1 MPLGGAQTP
10 ATNVVGL
17 TTGVVAASSVALFF
31 CLALVAVLV
40 YVVMLRRSRAP
51 IARSVVKEP
60 VAFMGGGEDGNG
72 DGDGG
77 DEAMLAPPT
86 GNVAFVFTRIAES
99 ALLWELYPEAMEI
112 LLESHADV
120 IRTALGEVKGGYEV
134 KLEADAF
141 MLAFHDAQA
150 AIQFCL
156 AAREGLASYD
166 WKQAVESQGV
176 EWPTKHAINPKTEY
190 LNLSV
195 SMGVHCG
202 PCHSTVDERTQRMD
216 YYGQTVNRAARVA
229 SHLDS
234 RGAITVSED
243 ALSEAR
249 GLPGWASVEAQCVF
263 RYEGPQRFK
272 GIDEEIVVYTS
283 VPTALGQDELD
294 AAYVEINVHG
304 TSVGGTGTA
313 ISSELPTV
321 GNPDAF
327 VSKSSL
333 SEMGGGGGE
342 DEEEGEESDSTSG
355 LLSEERPRAVISR
368 KSASRLA
375 DARSRER
382 TTASRASRA
391 LKTRA
396 GRSDGNIGG
405 GGGGS
410 GGGRNR
416 LMTASPDRV
425 HDIVR
430 QRSKSPASLS
440 PTVSDPPKSARGL
453 LAVAA
458 QVSHKHSESLGAL
471 EGGAGTPKRRS
482 RVRSSRSS
490 RSLRSARSSQ
500 HVPSSARSTH
510 SLSRRRSGM
519 KRRKQSLGVIR
530 SSSHLAVPG
539 RRSSASLAPP
549 VEVGDLDAVLASSP
563 ELVEADFAGVGLNR
577 SFSASALDR

>member
-1 MPLGGAQTP
+1 
-10 ATNVVGL
+10 
-17 TTGVVAASSVALFF
+17 
-31 CLALVAVLV
+31 
-40 YVVMLRRSRAP
+40 
-51 IARSVVKEP
+51 
-60 VAFMGGGEDGNG
+60 MG
-72 DGDGG
+72 
-77 DEAMLAPPT
+77 
-86 GNVAFVFTRIAES
+86 
-99 ALLWELYPEAMEI
+99 
-112 LLESHADV
+112 
-120 IRTALGEVKGGYEV
+120 
-134 KLEADAF
+134 
-141 MLAFHDAQA
+141 
-150 AIQFCL
+150 
-156 AAREGLASYD
+156 
-166 WKQAVESQGV
+166 
-176 EWPTKHAINPKTEY
+176 
-190 LNLSV
+190 
-195 SMGVHCG
+195 
-202 PCHSTVDERTQRMD
+202 
-216 YYGQTVNRAARVA
+216 
-229 SHLDS
+229 
-234 RGAITVSED
+234 
-243 ALSEAR
+243 
-249 GLPGWASVEAQCVF
+249 
-263 RYEGPQRFK
+263 
-272 GIDEEIVVYTS
+272 
-283 VPTALGQDELD
+283 
-294 AAYVEINVHG
+294 
-304 TSVGGTGTA
+304 
-313 ISSELPTV
+313 
-321 GNPDAF
+321 
-327 VSKSSL
+327 SL

-396 GRSDGNIGG
+396 GRSDGSIGS
-405 GGGGS
+405 GGS
-410 GGGRNR
+410 GGGGRNR

-458 QVSHKHSESLGAL
+458 QVSHKHSESLGGL

-482 RVRSSRSS
+482 RVRSSRST
-490 RSLRSARSSQ
+490 R
-500 HVPSSARSTH
+500 

>member
-1 MPLGGAQTP
+1 
-10 ATNVVGL
+10 
-17 TTGVVAASSVALFF
+17 
-31 CLALVAVLV
+31 
-40 YVVMLRRSRAP
+40 
-51 IARSVVKEP
+51 
-60 VAFMGGGEDGNG
+60 MG
-72 DGDGG
+72 
-77 DEAMLAPPT
+77 
-86 GNVAFVFTRIAES
+86 
-99 ALLWELYPEAMEI
+99 
-112 LLESHADV
+112 
-120 IRTALGEVKGGYEV
+120 
-134 KLEADAF
+134 
-141 MLAFHDAQA
+141 
-150 AIQFCL
+150 
-156 AAREGLASYD
+156 
-166 WKQAVESQGV
+166 
-176 EWPTKHAINPKTEY
+176 
-190 LNLSV
+190 
-195 SMGVHCG
+195 
-202 PCHSTVDERTQRMD
+202 
-216 YYGQTVNRAARVA
+216 
-229 SHLDS
+229 
-234 RGAITVSED
+234 
-243 ALSEAR
+243 
-249 GLPGWASVEAQCVF
+249 
-263 RYEGPQRFK
+263 
-272 GIDEEIVVYTS
+272 
-283 VPTALGQDELD
+283 
-294 AAYVEINVHG
+294 
-304 TSVGGTGTA
+304 
-313 ISSELPTV
+313 
-321 GNPDAF
+321 
-327 VSKSSL
+327 SL

-396 GRSDGNIGG
+396 GRSDGNSG
-405 GGGGS
+405 

-440 PTVSDPPKSARGL
+440 PTVSEPPKSARGL

-458 QVSHKHSESLGAL
+458 QVSHKHSESLGGL

-577 SFSASALDR
+577 SFSAST